1 MPTLLHISDLHRTS
15 GPRID
20 NDHLLTALS
29 SDAGRWEFDGIP
41 WPDLIIVSGDLIQG
55 AAIDDPDADHKVQ
68 QQYEEAGEFLGR
80 LTDIVVGGDRSRV
93 ILVPGNHD
101 VHWSRSKASMELID
115 EITQGIATMAFDP
128 SSGVRWDWK
137 NQNAYRIKDESGY
150 SSRFDHFRSFRSE
163 FYKDVDPFPLPD
175 DSADI
180 IFANYEALGLVVVGF
195 ASWHGND
202 CFCPVGDIDSAALAV
217 SQKLLATSRSQ
228 VAIAVWHHGVMG
240 GPRANDYMDQRVI
253 HRLIDLGFS
262 VGMHGHH
269 HSPAAAPFE
278 ITSPNETSM
287 ALVSAGS
294 LAVGNRE
301 LPEGELRQFNIV
313 NVDHGNQSVTI
324 HVRAMSPAGVF
335 GRSHRDDFGGS
346 SFKKLSLPSSP
357 TRALASADARLL
369 DDALTAARLGQHEDA
384 LVLASK
390 LSASRPL
397 EARQINIAVLE
408 DLNCSDGLIE
418 LFDPPRNTEEAVH
431 VVRLLCDV
439 SRFHDASARLQQAS
453 TWLDQTV
460 AGELKIFIESRK
472 ALT

>member
-29 SDAGRWEFDGIP
+29 SDAGRWENNGIP
-41 WPDLIIVSGDLIQG
+41 WPDLIVVSGDMIQG
-55 AAIDDPDADHKVQ
+55 AGIDDPDADDEVEK
-68 QQYEEAGEFLGR
+68 QYQEAGEFLEC
-80 LTDIVVGGDRSRV
+80 LTDMVVGGDRSRV
-93 ILVPGNHD
+93 VLVPGNHD

-115 EITQGIATMAFDP
+115 EVTQGIGAMAFDP
-128 SSGVRWDWK
+128 DSGVRWDWK
-137 NQNAYRIKDESGY
+137 NQNAYRITNQSGY
-150 SSRFDHFRSFRSE
+150 FSRFDHFRSFRSD
-163 FYKDVDPFPLPD
+163 FYKDVVPYPIPD

-180 IFANYEALGLVVVGF
+180 IYVDYEALGLVVVGF

-202 CFCPVGDIDSAALAV
+202 CFCPVGDIDSAALAA
-217 SQKLLATSRSQ
+217 SQKLLAASRSP

-269 HSPAAAPFE
+269 HYPAAAPFE
-278 ITSPNETSM
+278 IISPNETSM

-301 LPEGELRQFNIV
+301 LPEGESRQFNIV
-313 NVDHGNQSVTI
+313 EVDQGNQSVTI

-335 GRSHRDDFGGS
+335 GRSYRDDFGGS
-346 SFKKLSLPSSP
+346 SFKKLLLPCSP
-357 TRALASADARLL
+357 TRALASADTRLL
-369 DDALTAARLGQHEDA
+369 DDALTAAKLGRHEDA
-384 LVLASK
+384 LTLASK
-390 LSASRPL
+390 ISISRPL

-408 DLNCSDGLIE
+408 DLNCTNGLIE
-418 LFDPPRNTEEAVH
+418 LFDPPETTEEAVR
-431 VVRLLCDV
+431 VVRLLCDA
-439 SRFHDASARLQQAS
+439 SRFNDATERLQQAS
-453 TWLDQTV
+453 NWLEQVV
-460 AGELKIFIESRK
+460 AQELKNYIESRK
-472 ALT
+472 ALA